1 MTNLMIILA
10 VLVASGTRIALSAIQ
25 EIRFSKVS
33 VLFRRGQARWLCRGT
48 RKMLCLNL
56 LVILLVSQ
64 GCALTSMEK
73 RTEDE
78 QVATIVIGQSTKN
91 EVLDILGLPNRTEQ
105 LSAQEEQL
113 DVWVYYKGKGRRT
126 FAVLI
131 PVPIPVVVVAMNWW
145 LTFDGNITIEEKNK
159 IAVVVAFNE
168 SGIAVDV
175 KEQANVDS
183 E

>member
-10 VLVASGTRIALSAIQ
+10 VLVASDIRIALSAIQ
-25 EIRFSKVS
+25 EIRFSKVP
-33 VLFRRGQARWLCRGT
+33 VLFRRGEAGWLCRGT
-48 RKMLCLNL
+48 RKMLYNL
-56 LVILLVSQ
+56 LVILIVSQ
-64 GCALTSMEK
+64 GCALTSIEK

-105 LSAQEEQL
+105 MGAQEEQL
-113 DVWVYYKGKGRRT
+113 DIWVYYKGKGRRT

-131 PVPIPVVVVAMNWW
+131 PVPIPVVVVARNWW

-175 KEQANVDS
+175 REQAYVVS